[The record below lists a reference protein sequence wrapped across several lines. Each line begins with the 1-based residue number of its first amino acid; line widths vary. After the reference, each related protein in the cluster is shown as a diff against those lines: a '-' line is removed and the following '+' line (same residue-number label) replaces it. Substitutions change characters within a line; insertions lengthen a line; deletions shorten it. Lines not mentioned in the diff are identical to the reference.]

1 LKLYPE
7 ESAAMLPSDYFQ
19 SFAHLTLR
27 LMSRDDDLARDEALC
42 RTEYG
47 DDVAPV
53 AVMRQRLENYP
64 YGAFGLFEGED
75 LVGSLHLWPMQQQ
88 DAQDFYDGKVSY
100 NDLWPMKMFDLVDAG
115 GASLWRISNL
125 LIHPRY
131 RIASSH
137 NPVAFLLASAM
148 NSWAES
154 GHLRYPV
161 EVFTTAY
168 TRQSQLLLQRFGF
181 VQVREASQMKPGK
194 PLFAVRADSKEGL
207 FRGFAEHGL
216 GGFFGEKG
224 RETT

>member
-1 LKLYPE
+1 
-7 ESAAMLPSDYFQ
+7 MLPTDYFQ

-27 LMSRDDDLARDEALC
+27 LMSSDDDLVRDEALC

-53 AVMRQRLENYP
+53 AVMRQRLHNYP
-64 YGAFGLFEGED
+64 YGAFGLFEGSE
-75 LVGSLHLWPMQQQ
+75 LIGSLHLWPMHQ
-88 DAQDFYDGKVSY
+88 DDAKDFYDGKTSY
-100 NDLWPMKMFDLVDAG
+100 NDLWPMKMFDLVQQG
-115 GASLWRISNL
+115 GANLWRISNL

-131 RIASSH
+131 RIASPH

-154 GHLRYPV
+154 GHMRYPA

-168 TRQSQLLLQRFGF
+168 TLPSQLLLQRFGF

-194 PLFAVRADSKEGL
+194 PLFAVRAESKEGL